1 MTINLGNKKILEM
14 TNLKNFTRAKYYYRT
29 NKKKISL
36 SNSYLPIKY
45 DFYQFDRLN
54 IFFFFFNT

>member
-29 NKKKISL
+29 NKKKNFSL
-36 SNSYLPIKY
+36 K
-45 DFYQFDRLN
+45 
-54 IFFFFFNT
+54 